1 MTSKQKREAAQ
12 ARHQFTAQQINAKAS
27 DLIFSL
33 RLLRWDADGLLG
45 THCYAAR
52 KECDSAMTALEN
64 LRGKAVIVQAGGI
77 MDDFLIKEELTSN
90 IIRVQNPLEALMLL
104 NSGQYDAALLN
115 KLQEFR
121 SGN

>member
-64 LRGKAVIVQAGGI
+64 LR
-77 MDDFLIKEELTSN
+77 ELT
-90 IIRVQNPLEALMLL
+90 RQW
-104 NSGQYDAALLN
+104 AAN
-115 KLQEFR
+115 TENHNTAKAA
-121 SGN
+121 